1 MGAGAVATRKVVI
14 EVEVPEGFSI
24 GKDRLEGIARAI
36 LFEVAAQ
43 DISKLVKPSEEE
55 VREVIGK
62 VRRGLR
68 SPH

>member
-1 MGAGAVATRKVVI
+1 MTTRKVTI
-14 EVEVPEGFSI
+14 EVEIPEELTI

-36 LFEVAAQ
+36 LFEIAAQ

-55 VREVIGK
+55 IRKVIEK

-68 SPH
+68 SPHQ

>member
-1 MGAGAVATRKVVI
+1 MATKKVTI
-14 EVEVPEGFSI
+14 EVEVPEELSI

-43 DISKLVKPSEEE
+43 DISKLLKPSEEE
-55 VREVIGK
+55 VREVIGR

-68 SPH
+68 SPHQ